1 MEPLPGGSVP
11 SGNGR
16 TRLGSGPIKAP
27 AQESSSCTW
36 YDFVYALKSL
46 KMTRRQLPIGIQSFR
61 RIREQDCYYVDKT
74 SHIRRLVDS
83 GDFYFLS
90 RPRRFGKSLLL
101 DTLRELFEGNEPLFR
116 GLHIHD
122 RWDWSIR
129 HPVVRISF
137 GGKYDASGDL
147 HSNIISQLAMIE
159 QDAGLEPAE
168 HCTGPD
174 RLQNLL
180 HGLHR
185 ATGRQAVVLVDEY
198 DKPILDVIDKPEM
211 AAANR
216 DYLRGF
222 YGIIKD
228 SAEHVRFVFVTGVS
242 MFSRVSLFS
251 GLNNL
256 RNISLDPEFATICG
270 YTDADLDTV
279 FAPELPGLDR
289 DEVREWYN
297 GYHWLGDEKLYNPF
311 DLLLLFQ
318 TRNFEPHWFETGS
331 PTFLFRMMMEREVS
345 SMELENLTTD
355 AWQISSFDVDDIG
368 IEALLFQTG
377 YLTISGKERRGPRTL
392 YTLNYPNFEV
402 RQSLNNGLLG
412 HVTGHG
418 NEAADRGD
426 ELGRLLVAND
436 FDGFADRL
444 RSFFAGIPYQ
454 WQGTNGPTR
463 YEAWYA
469 GMLYACFRT
478 IGLDLRVEDSSSRG
492 RADMVVL
499 HGGQVF
505 VFEFK
510 MADGEDDR
518 DAAARQAIE
527 QIRVKGYA
535 EKYRDRKE
543 PIHLIGV
550 AFGRDRSP
558 AAVKVGPA

>member
-1 MEPLPGGSVP
+1 
-11 SGNGR
+11 
-16 TRLGSGPIKAP
+16 
-27 AQESSSCTW
+27 
-36 YDFVYALKSL
+36 
-46 KMTRRQLPIGIQSFR
+46 MTRRQLPIGIQSFR

-74 SHIRRLVDS
+74 PHIRRLVEA

-101 DTLRELFEGNEPLFR
+101 DTLRELFEGNETLFR

-129 HPVVRISF
+129 HPVVRLSF
-137 GGKYDASGDL
+137 GGKYDAPGDL

-159 QDAGLEPAE
+159 QDAGLDPSENR
-168 HCTGPD
+168 TGPD

-198 DKPILDVIDKPEM
+198 DKPILDVIDKPKLATE
-211 AAANR
+211 NR

-256 RNISLDPEFATICG
+256 MNISLDPNYATICG
-270 YTDADLDTV
+270 YTDDDLDTV

-289 DEVREWYN
+289 DVIREWYN
-297 GYHWLGDEKLYNPF
+297 GYHWLGEEKLYNPY
-311 DLLLLFQ
+311 DLLLLFNS
-318 TRNFEPHWFETGS
+318 RNFEPHWFETGS
-331 PTFLFRMMMEREVS
+331 PTFLFRMMMDREVS
-345 SMELENLTTD
+345 PMELENRNTEARQL
-355 AWQISSFDVDDIG
+355 SKFDVGNIG
-368 IEALLFQTG
+368 IDALLFQAG
-377 YLTISGKERRGPRTL
+377 YLTITAEERRGPRTL
-392 YTLNYPNFEV
+392 YTLDYPNFEV
-402 RQSLNNGLLG
+402 RQSLNDGLLG
-412 HVTGHG
+412 YVTGPENG
-418 NEAADRGD
+418 VADQGD
-426 ELGRLLVAND
+426 ELGHLLVAND
-436 FDGFADRL
+436 FEGFADHL

-454 WQGTNGPTR
+454 WQGSNSPAR

-478 IGLDLRVEDSSSRG
+478 IGLDIRVEDSSARG

-505 VFEFK
+505 MFEFK

-518 DAAARQAIE
+518 DDAARQAIE
-527 QIRVKGYA
+527 QIREKGYA
-535 EKYRDRKE
+535 EKYRDRNE
-543 PIHLIGV
+543 PVHLIGV

-558 AAVKVGPA
+558 AAVKVVPA